1 MGNAAGSAEQP
12 AGPTASP
19 PKQPAVPKQPMPAA
33 GELEE
38 RFTRVLVS
46 VTWCALG
53 ARDDRGSSCVP
64 ASWDSGA
71 AWRSPVHLLSLQRDG
86 SDSVIFQSD
95 LAPPP
100 PKKLSSAPSR
110 KLSYESAPP
119 DPLPT
124 LLGLK
129 VSKMSHEVGFQTCPG
144 W

>member
-46 VTWCALG
+46 VTWCAPG
-53 ARDDRGSSCVP
+53 ARDDRGSAGVP
-64 ASWDSGA
+64 PLGTQVPLGDPRPPAVPPGG
-71 AWRSPVHLLSLQRDG
+71 G

-95 LAPPP
+95 LA
-100 PKKLSSAPSR
+100 L
-110 KLSYESAPP
+110 
-119 DPLPT
+119 PLQETFFIP
-124 LLGLK
+124 L
-129 VSKMSHEVGFQTCPG
+129 Q
-144 W
+144 